1 MCCIKSRNFATL
13 IQMEGCQTMSLIN
26 TVNYFLQSKDILSAI
41 RVIETNVEQLANYVY
56 IPEELIDFQVLKVT
70 DLYTLCKMA
79 IVRGDSE
86 LLLKYAIIILKID
99 QSVFDENSFY
109 NTCIKYR
116 LIDSLIANNN
126 SIIRDYFVKQ
136 IEVFP
141 NITIS
146 TLGFLY
152 DIGEYEM
159 LKNKLI
165 SYCLTN
171 IVTDVLFEFIQYIS
185 NDEVHRGLCENPE
198 VVSAIFN
205 GASEEQVLIEILS
218 LFIDKY
224 GKENKVEFITKCLG
238 NVSLRWR
245 YYAAFYIH
253 QNYRSVAV
261 YNDVDDNIR
270 LILEGKINTYL
281 IDFMVLNNQT
291 NFILLEQMGKA
302 GCPYFGFCH
311 SIMNAH
317 TTNDSFYRTNR
328 YNKSQEWNRFIDL
341 GGLGLVHIQSPF
353 EILGEILP
361 AASGNGEPSAIVSLG
376 LIGSN
381 AINMYGGDSNLRK
394 EIEGYV
400 WGILDQ
406 NKVPETTL
414 FGSFLCLGIIKY
426 SSGDYDTFAKL
437 KDPFEKYSTIS
448 QETAGYAAG
457 LLFANTSDI
466 TVIEYLKSIRNTTGF
481 KRLVRV
487 INVALAMISGDRST
501 PQLDI
506 NDVVGI
512 EETILRLGVNWVNSN
527 EACIINYLLKYVNHS
542 NDDIKRAAVI
552 SLGMVVGYHEE
563 SIREIMIPLSTSHA
577 MYVRAAAALSLGF
590 FSTEVTN
597 VELKADIINLLEALI
612 FDSEDLVKQQAGI
625 GLGIALQQYNTN
637 LYGPRDKNCATVN
650 YKRICKMMNGIIGNR
665 NDNRSYKIGVGLGR
679 SLMELGG
686 RNAVLSLRN
695 ISGHIDNIRV
705 HGYLLFTQSW
715 YWNPLYN
722 FLSLLVLPTPCIRI
736 DQNLQLAQT
745 TNIQSEYRELFVF
758 MQETKRNRRF
768 KKTNGERFNDVVKE
782 FVGEVKNN
790 TRINYRDILMKGRYN
805 LIDFM

>member
-1 MCCIKSRNFATL
+1 
-13 IQMEGCQTMSLIN
+13 MEGCQTMSLIN
-26 TVNYFLQSKDILSAI
+26 TVNYFLQSKDILNAL
-41 RVIETNVEQLANYVY
+41 RVIETNIELLANYVY
-56 IPEELIDFQVLKVT
+56 VPEELIDFQVLKT
-70 DLYTLCKMA
+70 ADLYTLCKMA
-79 IVRGDSE
+79 IVRGDTE
-86 LLLKYAIIILKID
+86 LVLKYAIIILRID
-99 QSVFDENSFY
+99 QTVFDENSFY
-109 NTCIKYR
+109 NIRIKHR

-126 SIIRDYFVKQ
+126 VIIRDYFVKQ
-136 IEVFP
+136 VEMLPEV
-141 NITIS
+141 TIS

-152 DIGEYEM
+152 EIGEYGM
-159 LKNKLI
+159 LKTKLI
-165 SYCLTN
+165 SYCSSN
-171 IVTDVLFEFIQYIS
+171 IITVELLEFIRGID
-185 NDEVHRGLCENPE
+185 NDELQRGLCENPE
-198 VVSAIFN
+198 VVATIFN
-205 GASEEQVLIEILS
+205 GGSAEQVLIGILG

-238 NVSLRWR
+238 AVSPRWG

-253 QNYRSVAV
+253 QNYRDAAV
-261 YNDVDDNIR
+261 CDNVDENIR
-270 LILEGKINTYL
+270 LVVEGKINTYL

-291 NFILLEQMGKA
+291 NFLLLEQMGKA

-361 AASGNGEPSAIVSLG
+361 ATSGNGEPSAIVSLG

-381 AINMYGGDSNLRK
+381 AITMYGGDNSLRK

-406 NKVPETTL
+406 NKVPETVL
-414 FGSFLCLGIIKY
+414 FGSFLCLGIVKY
-426 SSGDYDTFAKL
+426 SSGDYDAFAKL

-466 TVIEYLKSIRNTTGF
+466 TVIEYLKSIRNTTDF

-487 INVALAMISGDRST
+487 INVALAMISGDMSA
-501 PQLDI
+501 PELDN
-506 NDVVGI
+506 NDVVVI
-512 EETILRLGVNWVNSN
+512 EETILRLGVNYVNSN
-527 EACIINYLLKYVNHS
+527 EACIIDYLLKYVNHS

-552 SLGMVVGYHEE
+552 SLGMVIGYHEE

-577 MYVRAAAALSLGF
+577 MYVRAAVALSLGF
-590 FSTEVTN
+590 FSTEVTD
-597 VELKADIINLLEALI
+597 VGLKADIINLLEALI

-625 GLGIALQQYNTN
+625 GLGIALQQHNTN
-637 LYGPRDKNCATVN
+637 LYGTKDCATVN

-665 NDNRSYKIGVGLGR
+665 NDSRSYKIGVGLGR
-679 SLMELGG
+679 SLIELGG

-695 ISGHIDNIRV
+695 ISGRIDNMRV

-722 FLSLLVLPTPCIRI
+722 FLSLLVLPTPCIRV
-736 DQNLQLAQT
+736 DKSLQLAQT
-745 TNIQSEYRELFVF
+745 TGIQSGYRELFVF
-758 MQETKRNRRF
+758 MQETKRSRRF